1 VLVFRENESEGYKLM
16 FNPQLISFVSVA
28 ALYRP
33 KFYRDGKKVFLDED
47 DAEEVKIR
55 MRTIFNIALEN
66 HHDSII
72 LSAFGCGAFK
82 NPPEAI
88 SFLFNEIIENEFKD
102 CFKSIVFAIIE
113 DHNSRTIYNE
123 NGNIL
128 PFCEEFQIQK
138 VKINEI

>member
-1 VLVFRENESEGYKLM
+1 MED
-16 FNPQLISFVSVA
+16 PQLISFVSVA

-33 KFYRDGKKVFLDED
+33 KFYRDGKNVILDED

-55 MRTIFNIALEN
+55 IRTIFRIALEN
-66 HHDSII
+66 LHDSIT

-88 SFLFNEIIENEFKD
+88 SFLFHEIIENEFKG

-123 NGNIL
+123 NGNIF
-128 PFCEEFQIQK
+128 PFCEEFQTQK

>member
-1 VLVFRENESEGYKLM
+1 VVIFRENETEGYKLM
-16 FNPQLISFVSVA
+16 DDPQFISFVSVA
-28 ALYRP
+28 AVYRP
-33 KFYRDGKKVFLDED
+33 NFYRDGKKVFLDED

-55 MRTIFNIALEN
+55 MRTIFSIALEN
-66 HHDSII
+66 KHDSIV

-88 SFLFNEIIENEFKD
+88 SFLFHEIIENEFKN

-123 NGNIL
+123 NGNVN
-128 PFCEEFQIQK
+128 PFCEEFQIKK
-138 VKINEI
+138 VKINDF